1 MNTANKT
8 KLLMKIVIGA
18 AWIDGIIHQEEREYL
33 KKMARETELIDDPE
47 IKSLLSEIKPISI
60 NQCYEWLETY
70 LGKTH
75 NKKDHQK
82 LLESIS
88 GLVYS
93 DGDIDVEEAKL
104 LHYLQDSDPQ
114 NQSPQSIF
122 KGLLNSVKK
131 MYRQAVD
138 SEMT

>member
-18 AWIDGIIHQEEREYL
+18 AWIDGIIHQEERDYL

-47 IKSLLSEIKPISI
+47 IKSLLSEVKPISTK
-60 NQCYEWLETY
+60 QCYQWLELY

-75 NKKDHQK
+75 NINDYQK

-104 LHYLQDSDPQ
+104 LHYLQDLNPQ
-114 NQSPQSIF
+114 NQTSQSIF
-122 KGLLNSVKK
+122 KSLLGSVKK
-131 MYRQAVD
+131 MYSQAVN
-138 SEMT
+138 S

>member
-18 AWIDGIIHQEEREYL
+18 AWIDGIIHQEERDYL
-33 KKMARETELIDDPE
+33 KKMATETDLINDPE
-47 IKSLLSEIKPISI
+47 IKSLLSEVKPISI
-60 NQCYEWLETY
+60 NQCYEWLELY
-70 LGKTH
+70 LGKNHGT
-75 NKKDHQK
+75 KDYQK

-104 LHYLQDSDPQ
+104 LHYLQDLNPQ
-114 NQSPQSIF
+114 NQTSQSIF
-122 KGLLNSVKK
+122 KSLLGSVRK
-131 MYRQAVD
+131 MYSQAVNN
-138 SEMT
+138 